1 MNEAAP
7 ILPSTPVQG
16 TPIAAPSIS
25 SCPTCGSS
33 NPAAT
38 VSRRREYALAFGK
51 LRMSY
56 RDESIEKHFA
66 QVVGRHDAEV
76 DAELQ
81 ALREA
86 LKKPENRYLAR
97 LSCWTLDIMD
107 SPAYVVYP
115 SGDNYSLL
123 VESLRPA
130 KASTFD
136 VLIGEIEGV
145 ASPEECHGQQL
156 PRLVVQTAYI
166 IDKEHV
172 VKKSPKPEKIAEKK
186 FESVVGEIFDRAM
199 QANKGLG
206 TDAAKNYV
214 FLFYLKTYTLA
225 AEKIS
230 DDFSLLSV
238 DTQPSKVSGPRR
250 LTTIG
255 MNFRH
260 RETGLTE
267 RYCCTVDQTG
277 MFPYLADPWRQTYE
291 LSFR

>member
-1 MNEAAP
+1 
-7 ILPSTPVQG
+7 
-16 TPIAAPSIS
+16 
-25 SCPTCGSS
+25 
-33 NPAAT
+33 
-38 VSRRREYALAFGK
+38 
-51 LRMSY
+51 MSY

-66 QVVGRHDAEV
+66 QVLGRHDAEV
-76 DAELQ
+76 HTELEI
-81 ALREA
+81 LREA

-97 LSCWTLDIMD
+97 LGCWTLDIME

-115 SGDNYSLL
+115 SGDDYSLL
-123 VESLRPA
+123 VEALRPA
-130 KASTFD
+130 KASTVD
-136 VLIGEIEGV
+136 VLIGEIAGV

-156 PRLVVQTAYI
+156 PRLLIQTAYI
-166 IDKEHV
+166 IDKEQV
-172 VKKSPKPEKIAEKK
+172 IKESPKPEKMAEKK
-186 FESVVGEIFDRAM
+186 FESVAGEIFDGAM

-225 AEKIS
+225 GQKIS
-230 DDFSLLSV
+230 DGYALLSV
-238 DTQPSKVSGPRR
+238 DAQPSKVSGPRR

-277 MFPYLADPWRQTYE
+277 IFPFLADSWGQTYE